1 MGLLVMTKQGSVKD
15 IQRSTIYLF
24 SVVKKYLYKWK
35 KVYVAF
41 IDYKK
46 AFDCI
51 DRDALWKV
59 LEHFGIKGNML
70 ATHKSIYSQVEG

>member
-1 MGLLVMTKQGSVKD
+1 M
-15 IQRSTIYLF
+15 
-24 SVVKKYLYKWK
+24 
-35 KVYVAF
+35 AF

-46 AFDCI
+46 AFDSI

-70 ATHKSIYSQVEG
+70 ATPKAIYIAKWGVMFEVKGEYNFFVQVVLNRAVFWAQYYFLT